1 MSGAGDGLSRHTF
14 AGSGSIMCKDP
25 IVRGCRIRLDQLVN
39 GCIVVQVRIENV
51 PSNLSS
57 WLRQCQSLDFDGTL
71 DSGLHLMVK
80 NIDVADLTRSLA
92 EDVLILDGY
101 VYYPGYF
108 DLTEQ
113 GGVESASRKTSCE
126 VTNIRLSRQP
136 EPIDVWARQARI
148 QIDRLPDYE
157 ATLRLTSN
165 LRTAAVLGRVTVE
178 LEEDGPED
186 QLDDV
191 VRALCGLLTLAQ
203 RSLVWPVSQHWEN
216 VRGGIARSRYQEPVF
231 YHPMMLRPLIPANT
245 LAGFIKDCLE
255 IYSSHCESWNLPV
268 AQDYYVQA
276 MSIHSAWPQSI
287 GFFTALETLK
297 HAFLRQHEK
306 DNLEYYMS
314 GRKFKKETD
323 SQIKKLLRKNFEE
336 FRNLSDDEKGSLSGK
351 IGALN
356 RRAYKVIL
364 RRMFEELNVSV
375 DEDDLRDLVNLRN
388 QIIHT
393 GEPNRQND
401 SSGAALQAARV
412 AGLVEKIVLLG
423 ILHYEGSFEPY
434 DQALL
439 PPCE

>member
-39 GCIVVQVRIENV
+39 GCIVVQVRIESV
-51 PSNLSS
+51 PSNLIS
-57 WLRQCQSLDFDGTL
+57 WLRQCQALDFDGIL

-101 VYYPGYF
+101 VHYPGYF

-136 EPIDVWARQARI
+136 EPMDVWARQARI

-165 LRTAAVLGRVTVE
+165 LRTAAVLCRVTVE
-178 LEEDGPED
+178 IEEDGPED

-231 YHPMMLRPLIPANT
+231 YHPMMLRPLIPAKS
-245 LAGFIKDCLE
+245 LASFVQSSLE
-255 IYSSHCESWNLPV
+255 TYERQYETWNLGG
-268 AQDYYVQA
+268 ARDHYIQA
-276 MSIHSAWPQSI
+276 LSLRSAWPQSV

-297 HAFLRQHEK
+297 HAFLRQSGK
-306 DNLEYYMS
+306 GTLEYYLPK
-314 GRKFKKETD
+314 GKFKRQNVRKIKEF
-323 SQIKKLLRKNFEE
+323 LRDNFEV
-336 FRNLSDDEKGSLSGK
+336 FRSLSGDEAGSLSGK
-351 IGALN
+351 IVDLN

-364 RRMFEELNVSV
+364 QMMLKELNVRV
-375 DEDDLRDLVNLRN
+375 RDDALREIVKLRN

-393 GEPNRQND
+393 GAPDYQND
-401 SSGAALQAARV
+401 PSEAALQASRV
-412 AGLVEKIVLLG
+412 AGLVEKIMLLG
-423 ILHYEGSFEPY
+423 ILHYEGSFEQY
-434 DQALL
+434 DKAFL